1 SAFSRKWRRVQPVSP
16 SAPNSRITTLGRSSK
31 LLFVCAQ
38 GARSNHGLDLGT
50 GQLANRAETLNT
62 VNFTSVFGEPRNA
75 LSLVSDRG
83 CCCCVHHLCFSSRA
97 NRQPRGERS
106 A

>member
-1 SAFSRKWRRVQPVSP
+1 MGDCVLRSVTRAS
-16 SAPNSRITTLGRSSK
+16 PNSRITTPCRCSK
-31 LLFVCAQ
+31 LLFAGAQ
-38 GARSNHGLDLGT
+38 GAHSHHRLDLEA

-62 VNFTSVFGEPRNA
+62 VNFTSVFKEPRNA

-97 NRQPRGERS
+97 KRQPRGEWS
-106 A
+106 T